1 MNQTA
6 LNNEYRKDQLIRVLY
21 CSSIFYVKS
30 QTSHMT
36 NEDTDVTNDLKPLS
50 VHTAT
55 RRNRTLQLSHARS
68 KT

>member
-1 MNQTA
+1 
-6 LNNEYRKDQLIRVLY
+6 
-21 CSSIFYVKS
+21 
-30 QTSHMT
+30 MT

-68 KT
+68 KTWTNCEITRYALRVCLQAQE